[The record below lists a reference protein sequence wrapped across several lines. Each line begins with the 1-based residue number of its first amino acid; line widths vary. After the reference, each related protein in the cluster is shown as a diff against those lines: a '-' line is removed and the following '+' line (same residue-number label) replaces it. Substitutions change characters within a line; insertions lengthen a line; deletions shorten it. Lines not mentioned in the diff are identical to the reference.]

1 MKDKSVS
8 FFTFLEMS
16 LYYSIFILFS
26 MLSWIVSCESP
37 ILSLDSDTY
46 HDIID
51 SHSDIIV
58 KHYTSVWNS
67 F

>member
-1 MKDKSVS
+1 
-8 FFTFLEMS
+8 MS